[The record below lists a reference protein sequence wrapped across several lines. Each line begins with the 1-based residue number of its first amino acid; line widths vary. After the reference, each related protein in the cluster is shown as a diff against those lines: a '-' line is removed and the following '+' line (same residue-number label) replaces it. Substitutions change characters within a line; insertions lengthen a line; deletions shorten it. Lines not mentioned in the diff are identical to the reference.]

1 MPVIILRPHIA
12 TYSRRNYGTASSRT
26 ACQLLSSP
34 SETRVGCFV
43 ISWIT
48 ATVSFLRAL
57 LCCFHAPLRTLGNT
71 CDSKVPS
78 HPVSCATSLASQ
90 TRAHPGCMAVLLT
103 RGCCSFQG
111 NATCAKKS
119 QRAHQHRYIANYT
132 CVPSVKFAFIHFI
145 LYSYTSR
152 ESCKRRFFRS
162 EVDVLH
168 SHRDSLP
175 AHVMKP
181 DRFIV
186 PWLPRIAYTR
196 ARRRAGVLIHD
207 LKSARRE
214 YQREVISPA
223 TRKERERRK
232 KALFKRYSYRS
243 RLSKVLF
250 TFQCYIDDWS
260 RKLARF
266 EKGTTCA
273 KSRRLDESALIKR
286 RIPASIMH
294 EPTTRSRRSV
304 IRRPQGLQH
313 IATLQLRSAALSKL
327 RSSRRKCDHCGV
339 VVSALRLDAH
349 VAQYHP
355 GQLPE
360 SRPDVETG
368 ELKYRCELCEE
379 NPLKWYT
386 ALSVQ
391 AHQYHKHGI
400 RVPQT
405 KECSNIIEL

>member
-1 MPVIILRPHIA
+1 M
-12 TYSRRNYGTASSRT
+12 
-26 ACQLLSSP
+26 
-34 SETRVGCFV
+34 
-43 ISWIT
+43 
-48 ATVSFLRAL
+48 
-57 LCCFHAPLRTLGNT
+57 
-71 CDSKVPS
+71 
-78 HPVSCATSLASQ
+78 
-90 TRAHPGCMAVLLT
+90 
-103 RGCCSFQG
+103 
-111 NATCAKKS
+111 
-119 QRAHQHRYIANYT
+119 
-132 CVPSVKFAFIHFI
+132 
-145 LYSYTSR
+145 
-152 ESCKRRFFRS
+152 
-162 EVDVLH
+162 
-168 SHRDSLP
+168 
-175 AHVMKP
+175 
-181 DRFIV
+181 
-186 PWLPRIAYTR
+186 
-196 ARRRAGVLIHD
+196 
-207 LKSARRE
+207 
-214 YQREVISPA
+214 EVISPA

-232 KALFKRYSYRS
+232 KALFKRYSYRC